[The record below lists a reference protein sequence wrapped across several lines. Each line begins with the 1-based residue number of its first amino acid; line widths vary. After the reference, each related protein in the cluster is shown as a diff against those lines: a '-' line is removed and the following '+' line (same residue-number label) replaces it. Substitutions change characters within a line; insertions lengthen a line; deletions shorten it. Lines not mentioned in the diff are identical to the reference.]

1 MASVAREQAGRR
13 QERRQEHRIAG
24 GGPRYGSVAILR
36 PGQAVV
42 LVNINSRAALVE
54 SGSRLR
60 PGLHTELQMGGS
72 DARTRVR
79 GRIDR
84 CQVVRLDPLR
94 YHGVIVFDESVD
106 VGSGV
111 EGSE

>member
-1 MASVAREQAGRR
+1 MASVAGEGTGRR
-13 QERRQEHRIAG
+13 HERRHERRIAG
-24 GGPRYGSVAILR
+24 GGPRYGAVAVLR
-36 PGQAVV
+36 PGQTVV
-42 LVNINSRAALVE
+42 LVNISRRAALVE

-60 PGLHTELQMGGS
+60 PGLHTELQISGT
-72 DARTRVR
+72 DARTRVS
-79 GRIDR
+79 GRVDR

-106 VGSGV
+106 LGIGA

>member
-1 MASVAREQAGRR
+1 MASLAGEGTGRR
-13 QERRQEHRIAG
+13 CERRHERRIAG
-24 GGPRYGSVAILR
+24 GGPRYGAVAVLR

-42 LVNINSRAALVE
+42 LVNISRRAALVE

-60 PGLHTELQMGGS
+60 PGLHTELQICGT
-72 DARTRVR
+72 DARTRVF

-94 YHGVIVFDESVD
+94 YRGVIVFDESVD
-106 VGSGV
+106 LGIGA

>member
-1 MASVAREQAGRR
+1 MASVARQGSGRPD
-13 QERRQEHRIAG
+13 ERRHERRIAG
-24 GGPRYGSVAILR
+24 GGSRYGAGAVLR

-42 LVNINSRAALVE
+42 LVNISSRGALVE

-60 PGLHTELQMGGS
+60 PGLHTELQMCGTE
-72 DARTRVR
+72 ARTRVR

-106 VGSGV
+106 VGAGA